1 MFLSNLSKIR
11 IVNRVKVIGVEKI
24 WKSIIITEIIIY
36 IYTFFFKY
44 FLNASHEISKRGIQG

>member
-24 WKSIIITEIIIY
+24 WKSIIIPENNNIY
-36 IYTFFFKY
+36 LHFLFKY
-44 FLNASHEISKRGIQG
+44 FLNTSHEISKRGIQG